1 MSETLIPAESPD
13 ELLAI
18 DLAGTPAND
27 VGEWLSTMV
36 LIREFEESLE
46 DLTSSGKIPG
56 GVHLAV
62 GQEAVAVGAI
72 RALETGDIVSSG
84 HRGHHHA
91 LAIGIPPRSIMAELF
106 GRATGCAGGRGGTMH
121 LADFSL
127 GYYGG
132 NGIVGAGLGLA
143 MGAALA
149 AQLRGSSQVAMGF
162 FGDGGTNTGRTWEAV
177 NMAALWKLPLIAF
190 CENNLYAVETFIGRS
205 AAGTSITDRASG
217 FGLPAVQVDG
227 QDVGAVYR
235 AVREARDRAAQG
247 GGPTFIEAQTYRYYG
262 HNTGEVVTYRTAE
275 EVETWKRQKDP
286 IQRLWYRLAATT
298 SSRSALEARERGS
311 GHGEG
316 RDRVRRFVSMAGC
329 VHRRRRRPR
338 AAVRSTR
345 PTMSAAP
352 AVTVGKAFQLG
363 MHEEME
369 RDERIFVLGTDLF
382 IRGGHFAQVKG
393 LGQEFGRER
402 VRDAPIS
409 EAAMIAAGVGAAL
422 NGMRP
427 VVDLNFVDFALGAM
441 DEIVNQAAKIRY
453 MWGRSVPLVV
463 RASAGVAL
471 YAAQH
476 NNSLE
481 SLFAHTPGLAV
492 VMPSTPADTKA
503 MIKTALRT
511 DDPVM
516 FLMHKRLTGLRGDV
530 GGADDLVPLGV
541 GVIRRAGNDVT
552 LVSYGGMMDRT
563 LTASEGLVERGI
575 EAEVIDL
582 RTLFPL
588 DLDLLVESV
597 RRTGRLAVVTEE
609 PHYAGL
615 GSEIAAS
622 IQEAAFD
629 YLDAPVLRINA
640 THSPIPHSPPLI
652 EALTPQ
658 VPDIVSMVASSFERW
673 PSSGG

>member
-1 MSETLIPAESPD
+1 
-13 ELLAI
+13 
-18 DLAGTPAND
+18 
-27 VGEWLSTMV
+27 
-36 LIREFEESLE
+36 
-46 DLTSSGKIPG
+46 
-56 GVHLAV
+56 
-62 GQEAVAVGAI
+62 
-72 RALETGDIVSSG
+72 
-84 HRGHHHA
+84 
-91 LAIGIPPRSIMAELF
+91 
-106 GRATGCAGGRGGTMH
+106 
-121 LADFSL
+121 
-127 GYYGG
+127 
-132 NGIVGAGLGLA
+132 
-143 MGAALA
+143 
-149 AQLRGSSQVAMGF
+149 
-162 FGDGGTNTGRTWEAV
+162 
-177 NMAALWKLPLIAF
+177 
-190 CENNLYAVETFIGRS
+190 
-205 AAGTSITDRASG
+205 
-217 FGLPAVQVDG
+217 
-227 QDVGAVYR
+227 
-235 AVREARDRAAQG
+235 
-247 GGPTFIEAQTYRYYG
+247 
-262 HNTGEVVTYRTAE
+262 
-275 EVETWKRQKDP
+275 
-286 IQRLWYRLAATT
+286 
-298 SSRSALEARERGS
+298 
-311 GHGEG
+311 
-316 RDRVRRFVSMAGC
+316 
-329 VHRRRRRPR
+329 
-338 AAVRSTR
+338 
-345 PTMSAAP
+345 MSAAP

-503 MIKTALRT
+503 MIKTALRM
-511 DDPVM
+511 DDPVI